1 MKLTKKAKIALAAG
15 FLLLSAIG
23 GGYWY
28 YRHTHKEAYDY
39 TDYYVL
45 PESKDLSSDTE
56 KKEEAPQKELSLELL
71 KKTNPDVIGILE
83 FDDRVIYEPVVQ
95 APDNDYYV
103 RKNIEQRYSAAGI
116 PFVTGDGN
124 IYSTN
129 VVIYGHSSVYDN
141 IIFTPLMSYVSKDY
155 YLDHPAFRLQL
166 EDVTRTYQI
175 FAVLNVDT
183 KDPYDTLEFA
193 NSEWRKASSY
203 EEFLQDMKSRS
214 LYDTGVSVSAADKI
228 ITLVTCDTRD
238 GNKRIVVLGKEVSI
252 EYLNH
257 GHTKSDV

>member
-1 MKLTKKAKIALAAG
+1 MRLSKKAKIAIAAG
-15 FLLLSAIG
+15 SLLLSAIG

-39 TDYYVL
+39 SDYYVL
-45 PESKDLSSDTE
+45 PENKDLPENAETAEEPE
-56 KKEEAPQKELSLELL
+56 KKLSLDLL
-71 KKTNPDVIGILE
+71 QKTNPDVIGIIE
-83 FDDRVIYEPVVQ
+83 FDDRMIYEPVVQ
-95 APDNDYYV
+95 AHDNDYYV
-103 RKNIEQRYSAAGI
+103 RKNIERQYAAAGI
-116 PFVTGDGN
+116 PFVTGTGN

-141 IIFTPLMSYVSKDY
+141 IIFTPLMNYTGYDFYQAHQS
-155 YLDHPAFRLQL
+155 FRFQT
-166 EDVTRTYQI
+166 EDGTRTYQI

-193 NSEWRKASSY
+193 ETEWRKETSY
-203 EEFLQDMKSRS
+203 SDFLRDMKSRS
-214 LYDTGVSVSAADKI
+214 IYNTGVNVSTNDKI

-252 EYLNH
+252 E
-257 GHTKSDV
+257 

>member
-1 MKLTKKAKIALAAG
+1 M
-15 FLLLSAIG
+15 
-23 GGYWY
+23 
-28 YRHTHKEAYDY
+28 
-39 TDYYVL
+39 
-45 PESKDLSSDTE
+45 
-56 KKEEAPQKELSLELL
+56 SLELL
-71 KKTNPDVIGILE
+71 KKTNPDVIGIIE

-103 RKNIEQRYSAAGI
+103 RKNIERNYSAAGI

-141 IIFTPLMSYVSKDY
+141 IIFTPLMSYISYDY
-155 YLDHPAFRLQL
+155 YLDHPSFRFQT
-166 EDVTRTYQI
+166 EDGTRTYQI

-203 EEFLQDMKSRS
+203 ARFLVDMKSRTFTTPG
-214 LYDTGVSVSAADKI
+214 YM
-228 ITLVTCDTRD
+228 
-238 GNKRIVVLGKEVSI
+238 
-252 EYLNH
+252 
-257 GHTKSDV
+257 

>member
-1 MKLTKKAKIALAAG
+1 MKLTKKTKIALAAG
-15 FLLLSAIG
+15 LLLLSAIG

-28 YRHTHKEAYDY
+28 YHHMHKEAYDY

-45 PESKDLSSDTE
+45 PKTEDLVEDTE
-56 KKEEAPQKELSLELL
+56 KPKEVQKELSLELL

-155 YLDHPAFRLQL
+155 YLDHPSFHLKL

-193 NSEWRKASSY
+193 NSEWRKLSSY
-203 EEFLQDMKSRS
+203 EDFLKDMKSRS
-214 LYDTGVSVSAADKI
+214 LYDTGISVNSADKI

-238 GNKRIVVLGKEVSI
+238 GNKRIVVLGKEIAI
-252 EYLNH
+252 E
-257 GHTKSDV
+257 